1 MIDPLV
7 LSKDGNPL
15 VFIHANGYPPE
26 SYQKFLEP
34 FLPDYQVEAYFLRPF
49 WADADPEV
57 LKDWRLFRDDYLEH
71 LHNRYGNQPT
81 SKIIGVGHSV
91 GAMTTIMAAIKQP
104 ELFRALVLIEPV
116 LFSRLRGL
124 IMRLIAPLGIMRR
137 YYPLIRR
144 TLKRRTHFRD
154 RTAMYQNY
162 QKKPIFKR
170 LSGEV
175 LKDYVNGLAV
185 DQSDGSVTL
194 RYSPSW
200 EARIY
205 EKAALAD
212 HFVWKN
218 LQQVSCPVLV
228 LRGEDTDTLWAST
241 QELMVKRMPQG
252 QGITVPDA
260 GHLLPLEKPSE
271 TARIVLDFL
280 GQAESR

>member
-1 MIDPLV
+1 
-7 LSKDGNPL
+7 
-15 VFIHANGYPPE
+15 
-26 SYQKFLEP
+26 
-34 FLPDYQVEAYFLRPF
+34 LPDYQVEAYFLRPF
-49 WADADPEV
+49 WADADPET

-71 LHNRYGNQPT
+71 LHNRYDNQLT
-81 SKIIGVGHSV
+81 TKIIGVGHSV

-144 TLKRRTHFRD
+144 TLKRKTYFRD
-154 RTAMYQNY
+154 RKAMYQNY
-162 QKKPIFKR
+162 QKKPIFMR
-170 LSGEV
+170 LSEEV
-175 LKDYVNGLAV
+175 LNDYVNGLAV
-185 DQSDGSVTL
+185 DQPDGSVTL

-228 LRGEDTDTLWAST
+228 LRGENTDTLLAST
-241 QELMVKRMPQG
+241 QDMMVKRMPQG

-280 GQAESR
+280 GQVETR